1 MPHKLQNITVLIPLF
16 NEENLLDEL
25 FGRLLRLPS
34 EALPKLH
41 FLLVDDGST
50 DRTPMLISRFVEG
63 REDFSAVF
71 LSRNFGHSRAI
82 TAGLM
87 HVGDEA
93 DAVFLLDGDLQDPP
107 ELLSGFVEKMD
118 EGYDVVYGIRNK
130 RKEGPVKRF
139 CYHAYYRL
147 LRRSANISMPL
158 DAGDFSLISRKVVR
172 QLQSMPEE
180 SRYIRGMRSWV
191 GFPQTGIPYERASRH
206 SGDSKYSLSGL
217 LKLAG
222 NGLFNFSELPVRF
235 IGIMGM
241 LAVFPSL
248 IYLLVTLAKK
258 LLYGSVPEGFTALIF
273 AIVLFSGVQLLS
285 LAIIGEYVLRIFF
298 QVKQRPLFLVKSKII
313 KGKVVHE

>member
-1 MPHKLQNITVLIPLF
+1 
-16 NEENLLDEL
+16 
-25 FGRLLRLPS
+25 
-34 EALPKLH
+34 
-41 FLLVDDGST
+41 
-50 DRTPMLISRFVEG
+50 
-63 REDFSAVF
+63 
-71 LSRNFGHSRAI
+71 
-82 TAGLM
+82 
-87 HVGDEA
+87 
-93 DAVFLLDGDLQDPP
+93 
-107 ELLSGFVEKMD
+107 
-118 EGYDVVYGIRNK
+118 
-130 RKEGPVKRF
+130 
-139 CYHAYYRL
+139 
-147 LRRSANISMPL
+147 MPL

-258 LLYGSVPEGFTALIF
+258 LLYGTVPEGFTALIF